1 MSSIS
6 WWELMQLLLDRSW
19 VYFRSATDF
28 FAYESCLTEI
38 CPLMKLI
45 KLSHQ
50 SGKVRWQGYTYL
62 SAVTMLLCILSSGCY
77 MIYYNIIMINYTITA
92 VFVTAVIHFGMARL
106 GIASGEFDALI
117 RRKFYFKNRQII
129 APRGPAPDDISRKQ
143 LPSKQTTASYGKSLL
158 WVLWQKSAVEA
169 TTKMNGSLVSLV
181 MLPQWFPLS
190 ARRGGCCVCLARHAS
205 FTRASHGKS
214 LGAFFP
220 PVASEYLH
228 NHHATPNN
236 PAQTDKSMQERA
248 GEVGGSRAAEQRS
261 T

>member
-1 MSSIS
+1 MVIY
-6 WWELMQLLLDRSW
+6 ELQLLMGANAAAARQKLSVAPISDR
-19 VYFRSATDF
+19 F
-28 FAYESCLTEI
+28 FAYESF
-38 CPLMKLI
+38 

-50 SGKVRWQGYTYL
+50 SGKVRWQGYTHL

-92 VFVTAVIHFGMARL
+92 AFVTAVIHFGMARL

-117 RRKFYFKNRQII
+117 RHKFSSKNRQII

-143 LPSKQTTASYGKSLL
+143 LPSKHTTASYGKSLL
-158 WVLWQKSAVEA
+158 WVLWLNSRWKQQQRWMEA
-169 TTKMNGSLVSLV
+169 WCPWWCYLSDS
-181 MLPQWFPLS
+181 PS
-190 ARRGGCCVCLARHAS
+190 ARRGGCCVCLARNAS
-205 FTRASHGKS
+205 FTRVGHGKS

-228 NHHATPNN
+228 NPHATPNN